1 MNKEITKSNTKRLV
15 LTAMMLAIAT
25 VIAFICSL
33 IPFLNFPF
41 GGGITICSMLPI
53 IVISYM
59 YGTKWG
65 LFTGFTYSI
74 IQMMLGYRTIGALF
88 TPTSDEFQGILNA
101 FLICI
106 IDYILAYTALGLGG
120 IFRGKVQNKGLAIC
134 LGSIVSLAIC
144 YAFHVLSGFIF
155 YGAWA
160 SWFFEETVIADL
172 SISKW
177 IMSTFTG
184 KGLAF
189 LYSLVYN
196 GCYMIPEIVITAI
209 CAFPIAEIHTIKK
222 IDI

>member
-1 MNKEITKSNTKRLV
+1 MSKEITKLNTKRLV

-53 IVISYM
+53 VLISYM

-65 LFTGFTYSI
+65 LFTGFTYSV
-74 IQMMLGYRTIGALF
+74 IQMMLGYGTIGALF
-88 TPTSDEFQGILNA
+88 TPASDSYQGIINA
-101 FLICI
+101 LLICV
-106 IDYILAYTALGLGG
+106 IDYILAYTSLGLGG
-120 IFRGKVQNKGLAIC
+120 IFRNKVENKGLALC
-134 LGSIVSLAIC
+134 LGSIVALIVC

-160 SWFFEETVIADL
+160 SWFFEDTVMAEL
-172 SISKW
+172 AVSKW

-184 KGLAF
+184 GGLSL
-189 LYSLVYN
+189 LYSLIYN
-196 GCYMIPEIVITAI
+196 GCYMIPEIIITAV
-209 CAFPIAEIHTIKK
+209 CAFPIAQIHTVKK